1 MMIGT
6 TCVTIVVL
14 ILVTG
19 TLIYQRYKKLR
30 LMREIAKPSCYMETE
45 NMSIIELDILNS
57 NSLDTIIVSGADVQR
72 LPQASFQ
79 CSRGSG
85 QDQGNDEKE
94 EEVRNV
100 L

>member
-57 NSLDTIIVSGADVQR
+57 NSLDTIIVGGADVQR
-72 LPQASFQ
+72 LPQASFR
-79 CSRGSG
+79 CNRGSG